1 MWFLLA
7 IRGTNAIIVPFPILI
22 EWIDWVR
29 FTCYTGALNGVLF
42 TVACG
47 ALIITIR
54 AILGKEPGLIEME
67 VV

>member
-1 MWFLLA
+1 
-7 IRGTNAIIVPFPILI
+7 
-22 EWIDWVR
+22 VR
-29 FTCYTGALNGVLF
+29 FTWYTGALNGVLF